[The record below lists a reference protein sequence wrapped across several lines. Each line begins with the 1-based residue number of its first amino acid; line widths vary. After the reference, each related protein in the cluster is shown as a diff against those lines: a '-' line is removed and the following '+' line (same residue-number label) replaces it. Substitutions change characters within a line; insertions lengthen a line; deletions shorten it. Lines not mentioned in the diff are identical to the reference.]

1 MHRLFIGLRP
11 PSSIREQLLDLTD
24 GVENARWQDDD
35 QLHLTLRFV
44 GELEARQADDLAQEL
59 ERIRMIPFPLTLR
72 GVGHFARK
80 GTPSILW
87 AGVAPS
93 EPLAILQGRVE
104 QACRR
109 ARLDPEKR
117 KFAPHVTLARLKRS
131 AGPIGAWLAGHGT
144 FASDAWTVEHMTL
157 FESQLTPLGS
167 EYQPVV
173 SYRLR
178 D

>member
-1 MHRLFIGLRP
+1 MHRLFVGLRP
-11 PSSIREQLLDLTD
+11 PSAIREQLLDLTD

-59 ERIRMIPFPLTLR
+59 ERVTMMPFPLALR
-72 GVGHFARK
+72 GVGHFERK
-80 GTPSILW
+80 GAPSILW
-87 AGVAPS
+87 VGVAPS
-93 EPLAILQGRVE
+93 EPVAVLQGRVE

-109 ARLDPEKR
+109 AGLEPERR
-117 KFAPHVTLARLKRS
+117 KFAPHVTLARLNRS
-131 AGPIGAWLAGHGT
+131 AGPVGAWLARHGT
-144 FASDAWTVEHMTL
+144 FASGAWTVERITL
-157 FESQLTPLGS
+157 FESYLTPLGS
-167 EYQPVV
+167 EYQQAV